1 MQSLAGQTATVMVGD
16 KHVAGLTVEADEI
29 VLALGIL
36 APLNHKPEIDGN
48 TLITYRRTH
57 RSLGAGRLLA

>member
-1 MQSLAGQTATVMVGD
+1 MVGD